1 MKKTLMILNLI
12 AIIGI
17 FVIIITALSDI
28 SILYKFLIYSTTFF
42 VLLIDTLIYYF
53 YTKENWLL

>member
-42 VLLIDTLIYYF
+42 VVLIDTLIYYF

>member
-53 YTKENWLL
+53 YTKEN

>member
-42 VLLIDTLIYYF
+42 VVLIDTLIYYF
-53 YTKENWLL
+53 YTKEN

>member
-17 FVIIITALSDI
+17 VVVLITTFSDI
-28 SILYKFLIYSTTFF
+28 SSLNKFLICSITFF
-42 VLLIDTLIYYF
+42 ILLIDTLIYYF
-53 YTKENWLL
+53 YTKEN

>member
-17 FVIIITALSDI
+17 FVIIITALSAI

-53 YTKENWLL
+53 YTKEN